1 MPKVIFCL
9 MGPTASGKTA
19 IACEWFRQLPFE
31 IISVDSAMIYQGMNI
46 GTAKPDS
53 ETQQDAPHHLI
64 DICSPAARYSAA
76 EFCEDA
82 WAISDAVIARGKI
95 PLLVG
100 GTMMYFRAFQQGLS
114 TLPKAD
120 EGVRSELVMQHV
132 MYGSEHMHDWLKR
145 VDPVSALRL
154 HPNDTQRVQ
163 RALEVYLLT
172 NTPLADYFAEPALPS
187 NVKFINISLFPAR
200 RVWLHERIACRF
212 DAMLADGFVH
222 EVSNLMTQ
230 WDLTSSHPS
239 MRSVGYRQAL
249 DYLDGRT
256 DYTTFRDRGVA
267 ATRQLAKR
275 QLTWLRSWPE
285 ACVFDPEDPTCM
297 AQVLAHV
304 RQIMDNDL
312 FNA

>member
-9 MGPTASGKTA
+9 MGPTASGKTT

-53 ETQQDAPHHLI
+53 KTQQDAPHHLI
-64 DICSPAARYSAA
+64 DICSPEARYSAA

-120 EGVRSELVMQHV
+120 EGVRAELVMQHV
-132 MYGSEHMHDWLKR
+132 MHGSEHMHDWLKR

-172 NTPLADYFAEPALPS
+172 NTPLADYFAEPAIPS
-187 NVKFINISLFPAR
+187 NVKFVNISLFPAR
-200 RVWLHERIACRF
+200 RAWLHERIACRF

-222 EVSNLMTQ
+222 EVSNLITQ